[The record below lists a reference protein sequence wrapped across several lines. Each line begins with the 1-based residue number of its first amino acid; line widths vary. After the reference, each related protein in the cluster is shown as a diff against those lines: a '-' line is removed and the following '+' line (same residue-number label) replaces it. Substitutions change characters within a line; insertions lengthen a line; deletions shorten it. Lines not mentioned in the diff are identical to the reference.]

1 MGGQEARI
9 VKEYSHI
16 LGVFQ
21 IILLRVMQHSHL
33 ELEKAAG
40 SNGNRLVLQLKGN
53 LSLETVHNFI
63 QTARAEQA
71 PNLIINMSDVSFLDS
86 AGVGALVQLFVHRR
100 SLGKSFAL
108 SGLSKQSQAVM
119 EVAGLTKL
127 LPIHSSVEEALAQ
140 AR

>member
-1 MGGQEARI
+1 
-9 VKEYSHI
+9 
-16 LGVFQ
+16 
-21 IILLRVMQHSHL
+21 MQHSHL
-33 ELEKAAG
+33 ELERAAG
-40 SNGNRLVLQLKGN
+40 SDTDRLILQLKGN

-71 PNLIINMSDVSFLDS
+71 RHLIVNMSDVSFLDS

-100 SLGKSFAL
+100 SQAKTFAL

-127 LPIHSSVEEALAQ
+127 LPIHNSVEEALAKAQ
-140 AR
+140 